1 MTKKNLNMP
10 DRSEQDRSEQDGSE
24 QMITGNPKEQEIL
37 QQIADEVLD
46 TEESDTRQFVTFIAG
61 DEVFAVDMAP
71 VQEIIRV
78 PEVVKVPL
86 APRALEGLANLRGKV
101 LPIISLRRIFGFDEC
116 EYNDST
122 RAVVIDI
129 GQPLGFV
136 VDRVASVVGVESGK
150 IEGVDSIR
158 STVNTELLSGLIKD
172 VGGHAMI
179 MVLDF
184 AKLIAQEFAEIA
196 AVAKNSDMTASHAV
210 GAETD
215 DDNASD
221 ELQLVSFEVAGQEYA
236 MAIEDVQ
243 EIVQIPEDI
252 IHVPHAE
259 SHVMGIMT
267 LRNRLLPLVNLRR
280 MFDLPNRENDDHSR
294 IVVVSLGSAS
304 VGVVMDSVNEVLRV
318 AKSDVDVMPGLL
330 ARDGDLGDISE
341 ICRLNDGKRLVSII
355 SADHLFRHSAVK
367 EAMTTVETLGKDND
381 MENDVDLEDQTS
393 DDDEQVVVFLLD
405 KEEFGVPI
413 DSVQEIVRVPEELT
427 HVPKAPPFVEGVIN
441 LRGSVLPVIDLRRRL
456 GMPTVERSDRQ
467 RVMVFLISGMR
478 TGFIVDSVAEVL
490 KIHKSA
496 IEPAPHLSAE
506 QTKLMARMANLEKQ
520 KRMVQ
525 LIDPTHLID
534 SSDMERLVKLA
545 A

>member
-1 MTKKNLNMP
+1 MTKKNLNSQESP
-10 DRSEQDRSEQDGSE
+10 E
-24 QMITGNPKEQEIL
+24 QMVTDTPEDHEVL
-37 QQIADEVLD
+37 QHGGDEVLEI
-46 TEESDTRQFVTFIAG
+46 EESDTRQFVTFIAG
-61 DEVFAVDMAP
+61 NEVFAVDMAP

-78 PEVVKVPL
+78 PDVVKVPL
-86 APRALEGLANLRGKV
+86 APHTLEGLANLRGKV

-136 VDRVASVVGVESGK
+136 VDRVASVVGVEAGK
-150 IEGVDSIR
+150 IEGVESIR

-196 AVAKNSDMTASHAV
+196 AVAKNTDRTSGRV
-210 GAETD
+210 NGVEVD
-215 DDNASD
+215 DDEADD

-243 EIVQIPEDI
+243 EIVQIPEEV
-252 IHVPHAE
+252 IHVPHSE

-280 MFDLPNRENDDHSR
+280 MFDLPSRENDDHSR
-294 IVVVSLGSAS
+294 IVVVSLGSSS

-318 AKSDVDVMPGLL
+318 AKADVDAMPALL
-330 ARDGDLGDISE
+330 ARDGDLADISE
-341 ICRLNDGKRLVSII
+341 ICRLNNGKRLVSII
-355 SADHLFRHSAVK
+355 SADNLFRHSAVK
-367 EAMTTVETLGKDND
+367 EAMTTVETMEDDNSR
-381 MENDVDLEDQTS
+381 ENDVDADDLAS
-393 DDDEQVVVFLLD
+393 DDDEQVVVFRLD

-490 KIHKSA
+490 KIHKNA

-506 QTKLMARMANLEKQ
+506 QAKLMARMANLEKQ

-525 LIDPTHLID
+525 LIEPAQLID
-534 SSDMERLVKLA
+534 GSDMAKLA
-545 A
+545 KMAA

>member
-1 MTKKNLNMP
+1 MTTENV
-10 DRSEQDRSEQDGSE
+10 E
-24 QMITGNPKEQEIL
+24 EQEHR
-37 QQIADEVLD
+37 QHGENEEMDD
-46 TEESDTRQFVTFIAG
+46 TQESDTRQFVTFIAG
-61 DEVFAVDMAP
+61 EEVFAVDMAP

-78 PEVVKVPL
+78 PDVVKVPL
-86 APRALEGLANLRGKV
+86 APHTLEGLANLRGKV
-101 LPIISLRRIFGFDEC
+101 LPIISLRRVFGFEEL

-122 RAVVIDI
+122 RAIVIDI

-136 VDRVASVVGVESGK
+136 VDRVASVVGVEPGK
-150 IEGVDSIR
+150 IEGVESIR
-158 STVNTELLSGLIKD
+158 STVNTELLSGIIKD

-184 AKLIAQEFAEIA
+184 AKLIAREFAEIA
-196 AVAKNSDMTASHAV
+196 AVAKKTDMTSAHAD
-210 GAETD
+210 GIEAD
-215 DDNASD
+215 DDNAGD
-221 ELQLVSFEVAGQEYA
+221 ELQLVSFEVADQEYA

-243 EIVQIPEDI
+243 EIVQIPEEI
-252 IHVPHAE
+252 IHVPHAD
-259 SHVMGIMT
+259 SHVVGVMT

-280 MFDLPNRENDDHSR
+280 MFDLPDRENDDHSR
-294 IVVVSLGSAS
+294 IVVVSLGSSS

-318 AKSDVDVMPGLL
+318 AKSDVDAMPGLL

-341 ICRLNDGKRLVSII
+341 ICRLNNGKRLVSII
-355 SADHLFRHSAVK
+355 SADNLFRHSAVK
-367 EAMTTVETLGKDND
+367 EALTTVETLTDDNNQ
-381 MENDVDLEDQTS
+381 ENDVDPDDMTS
-393 DDDEQVVVFLLD
+393 DDDEQVVVFRLD

-496 IEPAPHLSAE
+496 IEPAPHLSVE
-506 QTKLMARMANLEKQ
+506 QAKLMARMANLEKQ

-525 LIDPTHLID
+525 LIEPAHLID
-534 SSDMERLVKLA
+534 GGDMAKLA
-545 A
+545 QLGA